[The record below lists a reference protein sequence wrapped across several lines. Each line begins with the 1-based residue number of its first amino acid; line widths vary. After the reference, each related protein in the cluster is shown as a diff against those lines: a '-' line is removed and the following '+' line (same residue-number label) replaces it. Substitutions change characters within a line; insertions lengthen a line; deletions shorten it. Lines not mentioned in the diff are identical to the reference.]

1 MEKIYDAVKK
11 LGFSGR
17 DATPPDKKKILY
29 QKAAL
34 NAFNN
39 IKNEY
44 PLIKEKFLGPELFDF
59 KETKQK
65 RHFIGILLRNILIGR
80 RVNPTGTYDDIYLRY
95 LKIKK
100 KLSRDMSQKPEKI

>member
-1 MEKIYDAVKK
+1 MDKIYDALKA
-11 LGFSGR
+11 LGFSGL
-17 DATPPDKKKILY
+17 DPMPFDEKKILY
-29 QKAAL
+29 RKAAL
-34 NAFNN
+34 NAFNK

-59 KETKQK
+59 KERKHK
-65 RHFIGILLRNILIGR
+65 RYFIGNLLRQILIDR
-80 RVNPTGTYDDIYLRY
+80 RVKPTGTYDDIYLRY